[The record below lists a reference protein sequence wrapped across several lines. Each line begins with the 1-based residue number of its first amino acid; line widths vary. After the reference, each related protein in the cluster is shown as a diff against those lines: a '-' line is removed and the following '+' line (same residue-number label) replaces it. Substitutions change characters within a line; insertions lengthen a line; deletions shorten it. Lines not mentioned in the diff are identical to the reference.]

1 LQLVRRVAAV
11 AGSFGGVTR
20 MKMLTHFGMRRI
32 LTGWAAFII
41 GLLLLLWLH
50 TFLDSTAHSAIL
62 PLLLLLWIV
71 FAVAIWDGCKAVTL
85 RLRFVLLLL
94 QAVVTFCASA
104 LFFQQLL
111 RTSL

>member
-1 LQLVRRVAAV
+1 MLSILL
-11 AGSFGGVTR
+11 GGITR
-20 MKMLTHFGMRRI
+20 MKMLTQFDMRRI
-32 LTGWAAFII
+32 VTGWAAFIL

-50 TFLDSTAHSAIL
+50 TFRDSAAHSAIL

-71 FAVAIWDGCKAVTL
+71 LAVAIWDGCKTVTL

-94 QAVVTFCASA
+94 QAVVALSASA
-104 LFFQQLL
+104 LFFRHLL

>member
-1 LQLVRRVAAV
+1 MNSKSTNLL
-11 AGSFGGVTR
+11 GGVTH
-20 MKMLTHFGMRRI
+20 MKMLTHFAMRRI
-32 LTGWAAFII
+32 VTGWAAFII

-50 TFLDSTAHSAIL
+50 TFRDSTAHSAIL

-71 FAVAIWDGCKAVTL
+71 LAVAIWDGCKAVTL

-94 QAVVTFCASA
+94 QAVVAFCASA
-104 LFFQQLL
+104 LFFQHLI